1 MKRTIIKQVSIE
13 SGDGIKTGR
22 HHTIKRTYLLAV
34 DALAAGAVATRE
46 VAALEHELR
55 DDAVEARALVRQ
67 LLARL
72 ANALLAGAQGAEVL
86 DRLRD
91 GLAVEAHHN
100 ATGGLA
106 VNLNVEEDL
115 VGHLRAG
122 GHELERREKR
132 DGDDL

>member
-1 MKRTIIKQVSIE
+1 MTRWKLEPLYVS
-13 SGDGIKTGR
+13 SLPDLPMPFSPVQR
-22 HHTIKRTYLLAV
+22 
-34 DALAAGAVATRE
+34 
-46 VAALEHELR
+46 
-55 DDAVEARALVRQ
+55 ARKFSTVF
-67 LLARL
+67 
-72 ANALLAGAQGAEVL
+72 GH
-86 DRLRD
+86 